1 MVFITGSI
9 RSTVSGLIGRG
20 AFVLK
25 LPIPQYAK
33 APTPT
38 SQGGNGDVSPITPRK
53 PISLTF
59 AGYARIRRLRLIH
72 NLRTRGIS

>member
-1 MVFITGSI
+1 MPPFVPSVLTTGSI

-25 LPIPQYAK
+25 LPIPQYAN

-38 SQGGNGDVSPITPRK
+38 SHGGKGAVSPITPRN
-53 PISLTF
+53 PISLTL
-59 AGYARIRRLRLIH
+59 AG
-72 NLRTRGIS
+72 